1 MKQSSVIPIKIGNVL
16 INMIDLYDIISTDTL
31 TPMAHAHEFF
41 EMHIILDGY
50 AQIQIMEKTYKLQ
63 SGNLIV
69 IPPHFAHLAITK
81 SSNYKSMILAFDFSS
96 LDKTTKNKY
105 ECEYFM
111 SAFTLNNVQILKMSG
126 YDRTRVNLLLKN
138 AKKYDIYS
146 VNKINIEIS
155 GLMLELA
162 NKIHNLSQNKIEQT
176 TTISSNETAVRKY
189 KIELY
194 VQQCINNNQKLSLQ
208 DLANA
213 LYISTRQVERFIKQ
227 SFNLTFKQLCLK
239 YQMIIAK
246 NLLKEGNL
254 SVEKIAYKVGF
265 ESYNGFLA
273 AYKKYYGTLP
283 TTKSKNILTKNN
295 LSNSTTD

>member
-31 TPMAHAHEFF
+31 TLIAHAHEFF
-41 EMHIILDGY
+41 EIHIILEGSV
-50 AQIQIMEKTYKLQ
+50 QIQIMDETYKLQ
-63 SGNLIV
+63 SGNLII
-69 IPPHFAHLAITK
+69 IPPHFDHLAITK
-81 SSNYKSMILAFDFSS
+81 STNYKCAVLAFDFSPV
-96 LDKTTKNKY
+96 DKTTKNKY

-111 SAFTLNNVQILKMSG
+111 AAFTTDNVKILKISG
-126 YDRTRVNLLLKN
+126 YDRSRINLLLKN

-146 VNKINIEIS
+146 VNKMNIEIS
-155 GLMLELA
+155 GLMLEIA
-162 NKIHNLSQNKIEQT
+162 NKIHNLSQSKVEQI

-189 KIELY
+189 KIESY
-194 VQQCINNNQKLSLQ
+194 IQWCIINNQKLSLQ
-208 DLANA
+208 DLANT

-227 SFNLTFKQLCLK
+227 AFNLTFKQLCLK

-283 TTKSKNILTKNN
+283 TTKSKNTLTKNN